1 MASEAPDDRCC
12 DQCGRWV
19 EPNELLYRLRVEL
32 VAEPGPVD
40 LSAPQEIGDVQS
52 ELDALIRKLE
62 GMTED
67 QVSEAT
73 SQIHERFDFN
83 LCPKCRADIRAQ
95 MKNRLTIFNSHT
107 LDS

>member
-1 MASEAPDDRCC
+1 MATESPDDRCC

-19 EPNELLYRLRVEL
+19 EPNELLYQLRVEL

-40 LSAPQEIGDVQS
+40 LTSPQDVGDVQS

-73 SQIHERFDFN
+73 SQIHERFDYN
-83 LCPKCRADIRAQ
+83 LCAKCRGDIRAQ
-95 MKNRLTIFNSHT
+95 LKNRLSIFNTHT